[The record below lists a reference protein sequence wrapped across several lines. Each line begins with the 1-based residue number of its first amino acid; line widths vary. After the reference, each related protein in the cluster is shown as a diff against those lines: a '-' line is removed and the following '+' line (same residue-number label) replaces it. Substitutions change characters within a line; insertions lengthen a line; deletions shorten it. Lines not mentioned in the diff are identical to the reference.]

1 MIDFDKE
8 KERLKK
14 EISELEKFI
23 STLKQKLNN
32 QQFLTKAPKS
42 EVERTK
48 ELYQLNIE
56 KLNKLK
62 KVLGDL
68 E

>member
-23 STLKQKLNN
+23 STLQQKLNN
-32 QQFLTKAPKS
+32 QQFLTKAPNT

-56 KLNKLK
+56 KINKLR
-62 KVLGDL
+62 KVLTDI